1 MTDAAR
7 PWLAWPGAAHLRF
20 AAMLALVGGAWF
32 ALVYGGANAW
42 TARRT
47 EWWSVHLP
55 FEPALPFVPEMIII
69 YVSLYSIFI
78 LAPFILRSR
87 RELQSLA
94 VSCNLA
100 ILVAGVGFVLIPAAL
115 AYPTLGHIRAMP
127 ELFRAA
133 DRLNLTYN
141 LVPSL
146 HVTFAVLLG
155 AAVARLADANGRLLL
170 WLWVSAIA
178 ISTLLT
184 HQHHVVDVVTGALL
198 GGAVYRWV
206 YRPRVAD
213 GEIAVRGT

>member
-1 MTDAAR
+1 MSGSAG

-20 AAMLALVGGAWF
+20 ALVLALVGGGWF

-47 EWWSVHLP
+47 EWWSVHFP
-55 FEPALPFVPEMIII
+55 FETAMPFIPEMIVI

-78 LAPFILRSR
+78 LSPFILRTR
-87 RELQSLA
+87 RELLSLA
-94 VSCNLA
+94 ISCNLA
-100 ILVAGVGFVLIPAAL
+100 ILIAGVGFVLIPAAL
-115 AYPTLGHIRAMP
+115 AYPAPAHIRSLP
-127 ELFRAA
+127 ELFHAA

-155 AAVARLADANGRLLL
+155 AAVARPADPSGRLLL

-178 ISTLLT
+178 VSTLLT
-184 HQHHVVDVVTGALL
+184 HQHHIVDVLAGALL
-198 GGAVYRWV
+198 GAVVYRWV
-206 YRPRVAD
+206 YRPRVEGVPGLA
-213 GEIAVRGT
+213 AKT